1 MRIKWKRKANID
13 IFNVAEKEVAWR
25 QKQLNCVL
33 LMKPRWEFEE
43 RRVSCGFSL
52 SSSNMRHC
60 EPVNAMTKTCSC
72 CFFWIR
78 VD

>member
-1 MRIKWKRKANID
+1 MGIKWKRKANID
-13 IFNVAEKEVAWR
+13 IYMWR
-25 QKQLNCVL
+25 QRRKSRGAKAVELCSIDEAAL
-33 LMKPRWEFEE
+33 EFEE

-60 EPVNAMTKTCSC
+60 EPVNVMTKTCSC

-78 VD
+78 VE